1 MKISFCSHGSSWVK
15 FILVHNN
22 VFRAVLL
29 KIHDK
34 FKECRKLC
42 NEQEDTRQQAEKQ
55 KNQKLFSADSIL
67 YKFAINLVSDTA
79 CADTS
84 GELEKDELK
93 TKYLTART
101 LLKVSRLLL

>member
-1 MKISFCSHGSSWVK
+1 MV
-15 FILVHNN
+15 
-22 VFRAVLL
+22 
-29 KIHDK
+29 KIHEK

-42 NEQEDTRQQAEKQ
+42 NEQVATREQAEKQ

-84 GELEKDELK
+84 GELEKEELEK
-93 TKYLTART
+93 KYLMART
-101 LLKVSRLLL
+101 LLKVLLLTRYFYGV